1 MIRWRRTKKERGGER
16 KRIIGEKN
24 EKTLE
29 KIEKRSDE
37 KNGRSTS
44 HIREG
49 GGGSITRNIKK
60 GKNTKKG
67 GCKKKEKEKCDA
79 RRLVYSL

>member
-1 MIRWRRTKKERGGER
+1 MAQNKER
-16 KRIIGEKN
+16 KRRREKNDPWGKN

-29 KIEKRSDE
+29 KIKRSDE
-37 KNGRSTS
+37 KKNGRSTS

-49 GGGSITRNIKK
+49 GGGSITRNKK
-60 GKNTKKG
+60 ERKNTKKG
-67 GCKKKEKEKCDA
+67 GCKKKEKEKWDA

>member
-1 MIRWRRTKKERGGER
+1 MEDEAHTSERAGAAPSQE
-16 KRIIGEKN
+16 
-24 EKTLE
+24 
-29 KIEKRSDE
+29 
-37 KNGRSTS
+37 
-44 HIREG
+44 
-49 GGGSITRNIKK
+49 TRKK